1 MTNRL
6 HMPPR
11 CLLVTRP
18 KVVVQALMAAGLI
31 SAWPAIAQQ
40 QPAPSDAQSE
50 SVLQKVVITANKRVE
65 SQREVAGT
73 VSVLQGS
80 DLERRGARDQEDSL
94 KLAPGVQF
102 NKGDIASNT
111 ITIRGIG
118 TSTTNEGSGAQQ
130 GPTGQ
135 YLEDVPL
142 ASAQGK
148 GVVLDPLTWDLDR
161 VEILRGPQGVLFGSG
176 SLGGAVRYLFNKPVM
191 NNFEASVK
199 GEYAKVTEGAGSFSA
214 YGMLNVPLSTDIAAL
229 RIVAFDRKDPGYI
242 DNLGTKTKDANDVQ
256 QTGGRLLLTVKP
268 TKGLTATLVASTQ
281 KTEQGDTFSVS
292 PDATQLVHTSPN
304 NSTRSSTSDFY
315 SLTLDYNMGGQ
326 TLTSITGYRKN
337 SGTVFIDDTE
347 LFASVG
353 YALPQVYRP
362 TTGSSTAKSQELRI
376 ASNPGGSLSYVAGVF
391 YQSSEGSSHGMQIDP
406 SSAFG
411 ISTLVDLSSKAGGTE
426 SAIFADTEYKFA
438 ADWSLGAGGR
448 FYRTTT
454 TDSQTGTTFGAP
466 SNYGP
471 LDSKDSGFTPKL
483 TLKYHFGDSL
493 WYALTSKG
501 YRYGGRNS
509 SAPFAEYKS
518 DSLWNYE
525 TGVRLNPARGVQ
537 LDLTAFML
545 DWTDAQFTYFTV
557 VNGLP
562 SSSVGNV
569 GKARSTGLEAALR
582 YQFNSSLDISASL
595 ASIDAKTRQEVL
607 IPSGG
612 STNIPAPSGSRLP
625 GTPDLQAALQ
635 ANVRFAGPFDS
646 QGRFNA
652 TYTHV
657 GDRVM
662 FLGGNK
668 PAAAYDTID
677 VGLNFVR
684 DKFTLATGVSNLSNE
699 KGIMSITGAPAGMG
713 SFSQYFLQRPRT
725 MTVSLRYDY

>member
-1 MTNRL
+1 MNTRL
-6 HMPPR
+6 HAYPH
-11 CLLVTRP
+11 CLSVTRT

-40 QPAPSDAQSE
+40 QPAPSDAAGD

-102 NKGDIASNT
+102 NKGDVASNT

-118 TSTTNEGSGAQQ
+118 TSTTNEGSGSQQ

-199 GEYAKVTEGAGSFSA
+199 GEYAKVTDGASSLSA
-214 YGMLNVPLSTDIAAL
+214 YGMLNVPLSTDVAAM
-229 RIVAFDRKDPGYI
+229 RVVVFDRKDPGYI

-256 QTGGRLLLTVKP
+256 QTGGRLLFTVKP

-292 PDATQLVHTSPN
+292 PDATQLVHTAPN

-347 LFASVG
+347 LFTSIG
-353 YALPQVYRP
+353 YALPQV
-362 TTGSSTAKSQELRI
+362 
-376 ASNPGGSLSYVAGVF
+376 
-391 YQSSEGSSHGMQIDP
+391 
-406 SSAFG
+406 
-411 ISTLVDLSSKAGGTE
+411 
-426 SAIFADTEYKFA
+426 
-438 ADWSLGAGGR
+438 
-448 FYRTTT
+448 
-454 TDSQTGTTFGAP
+454 
-466 SNYGP
+466 
-471 LDSKDSGFTPKL
+471 
-483 TLKYHFGDSL
+483 
-493 WYALTSKG
+493 
-501 YRYGGRNS
+501 
-509 SAPFAEYKS
+509 
-518 DSLWNYE
+518 
-525 TGVRLNPARGVQ
+525 
-537 LDLTAFML
+537 
-545 DWTDAQFTYFTV
+545 
-557 VNGLP
+557 
-562 SSSVGNV
+562 
-569 GKARSTGLEAALR
+569 
-582 YQFNSSLDISASL
+582 
-595 ASIDAKTRQEVL
+595 
-607 IPSGG
+607 
-612 STNIPAPSGSRLP
+612 
-625 GTPDLQAALQ
+625 
-635 ANVRFAGPFDS
+635 
-646 QGRFNA
+646 
-652 TYTHV
+652 
-657 GDRVM
+657 
-662 FLGGNK
+662 
-668 PAAAYDTID
+668 
-677 VGLNFVR
+677 
-684 DKFTLATGVSNLSNE
+684 
-699 KGIMSITGAPAGMG
+699 
-713 SFSQYFLQRPRT
+713 
-725 MTVSLRYDY
+725 